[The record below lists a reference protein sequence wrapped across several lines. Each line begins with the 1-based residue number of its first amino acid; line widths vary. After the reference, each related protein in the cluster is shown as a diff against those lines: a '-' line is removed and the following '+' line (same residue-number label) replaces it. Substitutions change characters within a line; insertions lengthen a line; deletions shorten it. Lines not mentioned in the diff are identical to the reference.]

1 MKSKVSWVAKL
12 DAPGG
17 QVRVL
22 NELLEL
28 MDDERESVEGRTTCV
43 TYEAELGCRTGLG
56 DSMEGVLKDLT
67 RTGLL
72 TSHKAAEVFVD
83 KRPGLVFRL
92 RRTNVVLAFESASP
106 LWMADCRVRRG
117 IRGQF

>member
-1 MKSKVSWVAKL
+1 MKSKVYWVAKL

-22 NELLEL
+22 NELMEL
-28 MDDERESVEGRTTCV
+28 MDEREFVEGRAACV
-43 TYEAELGCRTGLG
+43 TYEAELARRTGLG

-67 RTGLL
+67 GIGLL

-92 RRTNVVLAFESASP
+92 RRPDVVLAFESASP
-106 LWMADCRVRRG
+106 LWLANSWVRRG
-117 IRGQF
+117 SRGQC